1 MYFHAGAFLTGGR
14 EFGAGTL
21 SWLAEQGL
29 VGISVGYRL
38 TSDAQGRG
46 IAGCIESAWAALR
59 YVRAHADELG
69 IDPSQVVAMGDS
81 AGGLLALAL
90 TTGLRGGGG
99 GSGGG
104 SGDGSGDGS
113 GGGSGGGGDVALVER
128 PLAAVV
134 GWGCCTI
141 ESRSFAPV
149 RSSGG
154 DGGGGWEETPAAAAF
169 ATPCVFVPEGT
180 GATATAARRQL
191 QALPSGPS
199 ASASALASPSPS
211 NSPSP

>member
-104 SGDGSGDGS
+104 
-113 GGGSGGGGDVALVER
+113 GDVALVER
-128 PLAAVV
+128 PQAAVV

-199 ASASALASPSPS
+199 ASASASASASPS

>member
-104 SGDGSGDGS
+104 SG
-113 GGGSGGGGDVALVER
+113 GGGDVALVER

-199 ASASALASPSPS
+199 ASASASASPSPS

>member
-1 MYFHAGAFLTGGR
+1 MAGFR
-14 EFGAGTL
+14 ELGAGTL

-69 IDPSQVVAMGDS
+69 IDPSQVIAMGDS

-104 SGDGSGDGS
+104 GSGGGGS

-149 RSSGG
+149 RLSGG

-169 ATPCVFVPEGT
+169 ATPCIFVPEGT
-180 GATATAARRQL
+180 GATAPAARRQL

-199 ASASALASPSPS
+199 ASASLSPSPS

>member
-104 SGDGSGDGS
+104 
-113 GGGSGGGGDVALVER
+113 GSGGGGDVALVER

-199 ASASALASPSPS
+199 ASASASASASPS

>member
-1 MYFHAGAFLTGGR
+1 LYFHAGAFLTGGR

-38 TSDAQGRG
+38 TSDAHGRG

-69 IDPSQVVAMGDS
+69 IDPSRVVAMGDS

-90 TTGLRGGGG
+90 ATGLRGGGG
-99 GSGGG
+99 GG
-104 SGDGSGDGS
+104 SR
-113 GGGSGGGGDVALVER
+113 GGSGGGGDVALVER

-199 ASASALASPSPS
+199 ASASPSPSASPS

>member
-104 SGDGSGDGS
+104 
-113 GGGSGGGGDVALVER
+113 GDVALVER

-191 QALPSGPS
+191 QALPSGPPSS
-199 ASASALASPSPS
+199 ASASPSPS
-211 NSPSP
+211 NSP

>member
-104 SGDGSGDGS
+104 
-113 GGGSGGGGDVALVER
+113 GDVALVER

-191 QALPSGPS
+191 QALPSGPPSS
-199 ASASALASPSPS
+199 ASASASPS
-211 NSPSP
+211 NSP

>member
-1 MYFHAGAFLTGGR
+1 MAGFR
-14 EFGAGTL
+14 ELGAGTL

-104 SGDGSGDGS
+104 SGGGRG
-113 GGGSGGGGDVALVER
+113 GGGSGGGG
-128 PLAAVV
+128 
-134 GWGCCTI
+134 
-141 ESRSFAPV
+141 S
-149 RSSGG
+149 
-154 DGGGGWEETPAAAAF
+154 GGGGGGGNDF
-169 ATPCVFVPEGT
+169 SIIC
-180 GATATAARRQL
+180 RR
-191 QALPSGPS
+191 
-199 ASASALASPSPS
+199 LAG
-211 NSPSP
+211 

>member
-69 IDPSQVVAMGDS
+69 IDPSRVVAMGDS

-90 TTGLRGGGG
+90 ATGLRGGGG
-99 GSGGG
+99 GG
-104 SGDGSGDGS
+104 SRGGS
-113 GGGSGGGGDVALVER
+113 GGGSA
-128 PLAAVV
+128 
-134 GWGCCTI
+134 
-141 ESRSFAPV
+141 
-149 RSSGG
+149 
-154 DGGGGWEETPAAAAF
+154 DG
-169 ATPCVFVPEGT
+169 V
-180 GATATAARRQL
+180 
-191 QALPSGPS
+191 
-199 ASASALASPSPS
+199 SPGHQV
-211 NSPSP
+211 

>member
-1 MYFHAGAFLTGGR
+1 MYFHAGAYLTGGR

-104 SGDGSGDGS
+104 GS

-199 ASASALASPSPS
+199 ASASPSPSPS

>member
-69 IDPSQVVAMGDS
+69 IDPSRVVAMGDS

-90 TTGLRGGGG
+90 ATGLRGGGG
-99 GSGGG
+99 GG
-104 SGDGSGDGS
+104 SR
-113 GGGSGGGGDVALVER
+113 GGSGGGGDVALVER

-154 DGGGGWEETPAAAAF
+154 DGGGGWQETPAAAAF

-199 ASASALASPSPS
+199 ASASPSPSASPS

>member
-104 SGDGSGDGS
+104 
-113 GGGSGGGGDVALVER
+113 GGGGGHVALVER

-199 ASASALASPSPS
+199 ASASALASASPS
-211 NSPSP
+211 SSP

>member
-104 SGDGSGDGS
+104 
-113 GGGSGGGGDVALVER
+113 GDVALVER

-199 ASASALASPSPS
+199 ASASASASASPS

>member
-69 IDPSQVVAMGDS
+69 IDPSRVVAMGDS

-90 TTGLRGGGG
+90 ATGLRGGGG
-99 GSGGG
+99 GG
-104 SGDGSGDGS
+104 SR
-113 GGGSGGGGDVALVER
+113 GGSGGGGDVALVER

-149 RSSGG
+149 RLSGG

-199 ASASALASPSPS
+199 ASASPSPSASPS